1 MDGLD
6 PPRIASQVE
15 QYARMLPE
23 LLEFIDESVLQ
34 VVERRENGIG
44 EGLAQMAENLLSWVQ
59 FWTVGREIERMHI
72 VWPAHLIA
80 VMTARTVEHDS
91 DRTRSQLVAQMVQ
104 KEFQAVAFH
113 RRQQEKD
120 ACTGGGFHRRI
131 QPKPLVL
138 VLDDPGR
145 TFPQRAPASTKPGD
159 QAKATL
165 IHGHHVFECWL

>member
-1 MDGLD
+1 MEERTQQLATHSPALCVPLFTLTLVTDFRYSWLTYRFQRTHWHHELVSRRSPNLTEKGYTLSGRKRYVRMDGLD

-72 VWPAHLIA
+72 V
-80 VMTARTVEHDS
+80 
-91 DRTRSQLVAQMVQ
+91 
-104 KEFQAVAFH
+104 
-113 RRQQEKD
+113 
-120 ACTGGGFHRRI
+120 
-131 QPKPLVL
+131 
-138 VLDDPGR
+138 
-145 TFPQRAPASTKPGD
+145 
-159 QAKATL
+159 
-165 IHGHHVFECWL
+165 

>member
-1 MDGLD
+1 MSMRKATMRSLISLPDTPNTESGERWSCNTLSGRKRYVRMDGLD

-34 VVERRENGIG
+34 IVERRENGIG

-80 VMTARTVEHDS
+80 VMTART
-91 DRTRSQLVAQMVQ
+91 
-104 KEFQAVAFH
+104 
-113 RRQQEKD
+113 
-120 ACTGGGFHRRI
+120 
-131 QPKPLVL
+131 
-138 VLDDPGR
+138 
-145 TFPQRAPASTKPGD
+145 
-159 QAKATL
+159 
-165 IHGHHVFECWL
+165 